1 MTSNFK
7 ESMRV
12 TTSKSKMCDIPVLT
26 ENVHQESFLFNPKF
40 RIYNHSF
47 SSKIHSLFSVNNR
60 PNPFAKSPLSTRI
73 RPEMEMLLRDNVK
86 D

>member
-1 MTSNFK
+1 
-7 ESMRV
+7 MRV
-12 TTSKSKMCDIPVLT
+12 TTSKSKMCDILT

-47 SSKIHSLFSVNNR
+47 PYKIHSLFSVNNR
-60 PNPFAKSPLSTRI
+60 PNSFAKSPVSTRI
-73 RPEMEMLLRDNVK
+73 RPDMEMLLRDNVK